1 MSYWYDSL
9 IKTILQSTPFSFG
22 EYTGDKF
29 FCDYM
34 EDAHAQT
41 PPHKHSTL
49 VRVPLNAVQQA
60 EAHGKSVSLS
70 V

>member
-1 MSYWYDSL
+1 
-9 IKTILQSTPFSFG
+9 
-22 EYTGDKF
+22 
-29 FCDYM
+29 M